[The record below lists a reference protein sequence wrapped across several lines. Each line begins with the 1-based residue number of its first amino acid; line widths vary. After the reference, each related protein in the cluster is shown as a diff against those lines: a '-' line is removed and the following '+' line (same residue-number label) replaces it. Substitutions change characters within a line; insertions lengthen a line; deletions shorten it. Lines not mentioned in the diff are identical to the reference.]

1 MSDLQDILREEYEK
15 TMAEIID
22 PGALMTMIEET
33 LDRTY
38 EEIVVKEAA
47 STGQTTAKEFLLV
60 LPKFVP
66 TEAWGDP
73 ESMERAQIT
82 RLFNVIGGGRN
93 ISGKLT
99 FLQRIASPDNKITSP
114 RRIISSLIILESLS
128 AVVTSF
134 NASSAGFVFEGFLS
148 ALLQGTQE
156 AEISAKGNLPIQD
169 LIAFTESDN
178 PVPISLKLL
187 NQTTNI
193 EGSYTN
199 LIDGLDE
206 FGHMVYI
213 VARKDG
219 ESISIEKFTFNQ
231 ENFIDALTLSARGRG
246 KKSGLLLVQLPDM
259 SPEESIATIKSTP
272 TWEERYDLLQQ
283 TNGYSERIRQKRAD
297 SQAQEEGGLDLDP
310 DTSLE
315 EAIRQEWDL
324 LTESS
329 GGTQWSISPAQLV
342 SFDFVEYETLGE
354 LPYSSEQIEKIA
366 ELHMDK
372 LNDEL
377 TDLFSATQA
386 LSENIN
392 KYFTF
397 DKRDRAISSGERAI
411 QNTQQIETSLRSQI
425 SDDPKEL

>member
-1 MSDLQDILREEYEK
+1 
-15 TMAEIID
+15 
-22 PGALMTMIEET
+22 
-33 LDRTY
+33 
-38 EEIVVKEAA
+38 
-47 STGQTTAKEFLLV
+47 
-60 LPKFVP
+60 
-66 TEAWGDP
+66 
-73 ESMERAQIT
+73 
-82 RLFNVIGGGRN
+82 
-93 ISGKLT
+93 
-99 FLQRIASPDNKITSP
+99 
-114 RRIISSLIILESLS
+114 
-128 AVVTSF
+128 
-134 NASSAGFVFEGFLS
+134 
-148 ALLQGTQE
+148 
-156 AEISAKGNLPIQD
+156 
-169 LIAFTESDN
+169 
-178 PVPISLKLL
+178 
-187 NQTTNI
+187 
-193 EGSYTN
+193 
-199 LIDGLDE
+199 
-206 FGHMVYI
+206 
-213 VARKDG
+213 
-219 ESISIEKFTFNQ
+219 
-231 ENFIDALTLSARGRG
+231 
-246 KKSGLLLVQLPDM
+246 M